1 MHANV
6 EFAQKVALAYGAVCK
21 PLCRE
26 LGLTQTAFDILLFL
40 ANNPSYRTAR
50 DIVEVRH
57 IKANLVSVNVDK
69 LVQEG
74 YLTRQPVAGDRRKT
88 ALACTPRAQEVIRRG
103 RQLQTAFFDSLFR
116 KRKKNGEWKIVE
128 APDLGVLAVDAHC
141 HLQYQKNP
149 GLALARA
156 GLHGVGFMCTVV
168 DVYEDG
174 TTTYDSLSKWNHEAA
189 LSMQRLF
196 SRC

>member
-1 MHANV
+1 MGMTAPETSTCEAAGAQAAV
-6 EFAQKVALAYGAVCK
+6 ELTAMPAATEAV
-21 PLCRE
+21 E
-26 LGLTQTAFDILLFL
+26 QTE
-40 ANNPSYRTAR
+40 P
-50 DIVEVRH
+50 E
-57 IKANLVSVNVDK
+57 
-69 LVQEG
+69 
-74 YLTRQPVAGDRRKT
+74 
-88 ALACTPRAQEVIRRG
+88 
-103 RQLQTAFFDSLFR
+103 FFDSLFR

-128 APDLGVLAVDAHC
+128 TPDLGVLAVDAHC

>member
-1 MHANV
+1 MGMTAPETSTREAAGAQAAV
-6 EFAQKVALAYGAVCK
+6 EPTAMDEPTEAV
-21 PLCRE
+21 E
-26 LGLTQTAFDILLFL
+26 QTE
-40 ANNPSYRTAR
+40 P
-50 DIVEVRH
+50 E
-57 IKANLVSVNVDK
+57 
-69 LVQEG
+69 
-74 YLTRQPVAGDRRKT
+74 
-88 ALACTPRAQEVIRRG
+88 
-103 RQLQTAFFDSLFR
+103 FFDSLFR

-128 APDLGVLAVDAHC
+128 TPDLGVLAVDAHC

-156 GLHGVGFMCTVV
+156 GLHGVGFMCMVV

>member
-1 MHANV
+1 MGMTAPETSTCEAAGAQAAV
-6 EFAQKVALAYGAVCK
+6 EPTAMPAATEAVE
-21 PLCRE
+21 P
-26 LGLTQTAFDILLFL
+26 TATTE
-40 ANNPSYRTAR
+40 P
-50 DIVEVRH
+50 E
-57 IKANLVSVNVDK
+57 
-69 LVQEG
+69 
-74 YLTRQPVAGDRRKT
+74 
-88 ALACTPRAQEVIRRG
+88 
-103 RQLQTAFFDSLFR
+103 FFDSLFR

-128 APDLGVLAVDAHC
+128 TPDLGVLAVDAHC

-156 GLHGVGFMCTVV
+156 GLHGVGFMCTVI

>member
-1 MHANV
+1 MGMTAPETSTREAAGAQAAV
-6 EFAQKVALAYGAVCK
+6 EPTAMPAATEAV
-21 PLCRE
+21 E
-26 LGLTQTAFDILLFL
+26 QTE
-40 ANNPSYRTAR
+40 P
-50 DIVEVRH
+50 E
-57 IKANLVSVNVDK
+57 
-69 LVQEG
+69 
-74 YLTRQPVAGDRRKT
+74 
-88 ALACTPRAQEVIRRG
+88 
-103 RQLQTAFFDSLFR
+103 FFDSLFR

-128 APDLGVLAVDAHC
+128 TSDLGVLAVDAHC

-156 GLHGVGFMCTVV
+156 GLHGVGFMCAVV

-174 TTTYDSLSKWNHEAA
+174 TTTYDSLSKWNHKAA

>member
-1 MHANV
+1 MGMTAPETSTCEAAGAQAAV
-6 EFAQKVALAYGAVCK
+6 ELTAMPAAIEAVE
-21 PLCRE
+21 PTE
-26 LGLTQTAFDILLFL
+26 PTE
-40 ANNPSYRTAR
+40 P
-50 DIVEVRH
+50 E
-57 IKANLVSVNVDK
+57 
-69 LVQEG
+69 
-74 YLTRQPVAGDRRKT
+74 
-88 ALACTPRAQEVIRRG
+88 
-103 RQLQTAFFDSLFR
+103 FFDSLFR

-128 APDLGVLAVDAHC
+128 TPDLGVLAVDAHC

-156 GLHGVGFMCTVV
+156 GLHGIGFMCTVV

>member
-1 MHANV
+1 MGMTAP
-6 EFAQKVALAYGAVCK
+6 EASTLEAAGA
-21 PLCRE
+21 
-26 LGLTQTAFDILLFL
+26 QTAGE
-40 ANNPSYRTAR
+40 PTAMPAAT
-50 DIVEVRH
+50 EPT
-57 IKANLVSVNVDK
+57 
-69 LVQEG
+69 E
-74 YLTRQPVAGDRRKT
+74 P
-88 ALACTPRAQEVIRRG
+88 E
-103 RQLQTAFFDSLFR
+103 FFDSLFR

-128 APDLGVLAVDAHC
+128 TPDLGVLAVDAHC

-156 GLHGVGFMCTVV
+156 GLHGIGFMCTVV

>member
-1 MHANV
+1 MGMTAP
-6 EFAQKVALAYGAVCK
+6 EALTLEAAGA
-21 PLCRE
+21 
-26 LGLTQTAFDILLFL
+26 QTAGE
-40 ANNPSYRTAR
+40 AAVAKEATTAG
-50 DIVEVRH
+50 E
-57 IKANLVSVNVDK
+57 AAA
-69 LVQEG
+69 
-74 YLTRQPVAGDRRKT
+74 TAGGAPEATATAEAPEKT
-88 ALACTPRAQEVIRRG
+88 EPE
-103 RQLQTAFFDSLFR
+103 FFDSLFR

-128 APDLGVLAVDAHC
+128 TPDLGVLAVDAHC

-168 DVYEDG
+168 DVFEDG
-174 TTTYDSLSKWNHEAA
+174 ATTYDSLSRWNHEAA

>member
-1 MHANV
+1 MGMTAPETSTREAAGAQVDV
-6 EFAQKVALAYGAVCK
+6 E
-21 PLCRE
+21 P
-26 LGLTQTAFDILLFL
+26 TATDE
-40 ANNPSYRTAR
+40 PTATT
-50 DIVEVRH
+50 EP
-57 IKANLVSVNVDK
+57 
-69 LVQEG
+69 E
-74 YLTRQPVAGDRRKT
+74 
-88 ALACTPRAQEVIRRG
+88 
-103 RQLQTAFFDSLFR
+103 FFDSLFR

-128 APDLGVLAVDAHC
+128 TPDLGVLTVDAHC

>member
-1 MHANV
+1 MGMTAP
-6 EFAQKVALAYGAVCK
+6 EASTLEAAGA
-21 PLCRE
+21 
-26 LGLTQTAFDILLFL
+26 QTAGE
-40 ANNPSYRTAR
+40 ATATGEPTEA
-50 DIVEVRH
+50 VE
-57 IKANLVSVNVDK
+57 
-69 LVQEG
+69 
-74 YLTRQPVAGDRRKT
+74 PT
-88 ALACTPRAQEVIRRG
+88 AATEPTEPE
-103 RQLQTAFFDSLFR
+103 FFDSLFR
-116 KRKKNGEWKIVE
+116 RRKKNGEWKIVE
-128 APDLGVLAVDAHC
+128 TPDLGVLAVDAHC

>member
-1 MHANV
+1 MGMTAP
-6 EFAQKVALAYGAVCK
+6 EASTLEAAGA
-21 PLCRE
+21 
-26 LGLTQTAFDILLFL
+26 QTAGE
-40 ANNPSYRTAR
+40 PT
-50 DIVEVRH
+50 EP
-57 IKANLVSVNVDK
+57 
-69 LVQEG
+69 E
-74 YLTRQPVAGDRRKT
+74 
-88 ALACTPRAQEVIRRG
+88 
-103 RQLQTAFFDSLFR
+103 FFDSLFR

-128 APDLGVLAVDAHC
+128 TPDLGVLAVDAHC

-174 TTTYDSLSKWNHEAA
+174 TTTYDCLSKWNHEAA

>member
-1 MHANV
+1 MGMTAPETSTREAAGAQADV
-6 EFAQKVALAYGAVCK
+6 ELTATDEPTEAVE
-21 PLCRE
+21 P
-26 LGLTQTAFDILLFL
+26 TATDE
-40 ANNPSYRTAR
+40 PT
-50 DIVEVRH
+50 EP
-57 IKANLVSVNVDK
+57 
-69 LVQEG
+69 E
-74 YLTRQPVAGDRRKT
+74 
-88 ALACTPRAQEVIRRG
+88 
-103 RQLQTAFFDSLFR
+103 FFDSLFR

-128 APDLGVLAVDAHC
+128 TPDLGVLAVDAHC
-141 HLQYQKNP
+141 HLQYQKKP

>member
-1 MHANV
+1 MGMTAPETSTREAAGAQAAIELTAMPAATEAV
-6 EFAQKVALAYGAVCK
+6 E
-21 PLCRE
+21 
-26 LGLTQTAFDILLFL
+26 QTE
-40 ANNPSYRTAR
+40 P
-50 DIVEVRH
+50 E
-57 IKANLVSVNVDK
+57 
-69 LVQEG
+69 
-74 YLTRQPVAGDRRKT
+74 
-88 ALACTPRAQEVIRRG
+88 
-103 RQLQTAFFDSLFR
+103 FFDSLFR

-128 APDLGVLAVDAHC
+128 TPDLGVLAVDAHC

>member
-1 MHANV
+1 MGMTTPETSTREAAGAQVDV
-6 EFAQKVALAYGAVCK
+6 E
-21 PLCRE
+21 PTE
-26 LGLTQTAFDILLFL
+26 
-40 ANNPSYRTAR
+40 P
-50 DIVEVRH
+50 E
-57 IKANLVSVNVDK
+57 
-69 LVQEG
+69 
-74 YLTRQPVAGDRRKT
+74 
-88 ALACTPRAQEVIRRG
+88 
-103 RQLQTAFFDSLFR
+103 FFDSLFR

-128 APDLGVLAVDAHC
+128 TPDLGVLAVDAHC

>member
-1 MHANV
+1 MGMTAP
-6 EFAQKVALAYGAVCK
+6 EASTLEAAGA
-21 PLCRE
+21 
-26 LGLTQTAFDILLFL
+26 QTAGE
-40 ANNPSYRTAR
+40 ATAMPAATEA
-50 DIVEVRH
+50 VE
-57 IKANLVSVNVDK
+57 
-69 LVQEG
+69 
-74 YLTRQPVAGDRRKT
+74 PT
-88 ALACTPRAQEVIRRG
+88 AATEP
-103 RQLQTAFFDSLFR
+103 TATDEPTAATEPTEPEFFDSLFR

-128 APDLGVLAVDAHC
+128 TPDLGVLAVDAHC

>member
-1 MHANV
+1 MGMTAPETSTREAAGARAAV
-6 EFAQKVALAYGAVCK
+6 E
-21 PLCRE
+21 P
-26 LGLTQTAFDILLFL
+26 TAMPAAIED
-40 ANNPSYRTAR
+40 
-50 DIVEVRH
+50 VEPT
-57 IKANLVSVNVDK
+57 
-69 LVQEG
+69 E
-74 YLTRQPVAGDRRKT
+74 P
-88 ALACTPRAQEVIRRG
+88 E
-103 RQLQTAFFDSLFR
+103 FFDSLFR

-128 APDLGVLAVDAHC
+128 TPDLGVLAVDAHC

-149 GLALARA
+149 GRALARA

>member
-1 MHANV
+1 MGMTTPETSTREAAGAQADV
-6 EFAQKVALAYGAVCK
+6 E
-21 PLCRE
+21 P
-26 LGLTQTAFDILLFL
+26 TAMDE
-40 ANNPSYRTAR
+40 PT
-50 DIVEVRH
+50 EPT
-57 IKANLVSVNVDK
+57 
-69 LVQEG
+69 E
-74 YLTRQPVAGDRRKT
+74 P
-88 ALACTPRAQEVIRRG
+88 E
-103 RQLQTAFFDSLFR
+103 FFDSLFR

>member
-1 MHANV
+1 MGMTAPETSTREAAGAQAAV
-6 EFAQKVALAYGAVCK
+6 EPTAMPAATEAV
-21 PLCRE
+21 E
-26 LGLTQTAFDILLFL
+26 QTE
-40 ANNPSYRTAR
+40 P
-50 DIVEVRH
+50 E
-57 IKANLVSVNVDK
+57 
-69 LVQEG
+69 
-74 YLTRQPVAGDRRKT
+74 
-88 ALACTPRAQEVIRRG
+88 
-103 RQLQTAFFDSLFR
+103 FFDSLFR
-116 KRKKNGEWKIVE
+116 KRKKNGEWRIVE
-128 APDLGVLAVDAHC
+128 TPDLGVLAVDAHC

>member
-1 MHANV
+1 MGMTAPETSTREAAGAQVDV
-6 EFAQKVALAYGAVCK
+6 E
-21 PLCRE
+21 P
-26 LGLTQTAFDILLFL
+26 TATDE
-40 ANNPSYRTAR
+40 PTATT
-50 DIVEVRH
+50 EP
-57 IKANLVSVNVDK
+57 
-69 LVQEG
+69 E
-74 YLTRQPVAGDRRKT
+74 
-88 ALACTPRAQEVIRRG
+88 
-103 RQLQTAFFDSLFR
+103 FFDSLFR

-128 APDLGVLAVDAHC
+128 TPDLGVLVVDAHC

>member
-1 MHANV
+1 MGMTASEASTLEASGAQTVGEPTAMPAATEAV
-6 EFAQKVALAYGAVCK
+6 E
-21 PLCRE
+21 PE
-26 LGLTQTAFDILLFL
+26 
-40 ANNPSYRTAR
+40 
-50 DIVEVRH
+50 
-57 IKANLVSVNVDK
+57 
-69 LVQEG
+69 
-74 YLTRQPVAGDRRKT
+74 
-88 ALACTPRAQEVIRRG
+88 
-103 RQLQTAFFDSLFR
+103 FFDSLFR

-128 APDLGVLAVDAHC
+128 TPDLGVLAVDAHC

>member
-1 MHANV
+1 MGMTTPETSTREAAGAQADV
-6 EFAQKVALAYGAVCK
+6 EPTATDEPTEAVE
-21 PLCRE
+21 P
-26 LGLTQTAFDILLFL
+26 TATDEPTE
-40 ANNPSYRTAR
+40 A
-50 DIVEVRH
+50 VEPT
-57 IKANLVSVNVDK
+57 
-69 LVQEG
+69 E
-74 YLTRQPVAGDRRKT
+74 P
-88 ALACTPRAQEVIRRG
+88 E
-103 RQLQTAFFDSLFR
+103 FFDSLFR

-128 APDLGVLAVDAHC
+128 TPDLGVLAVDAHC

>member
-1 MHANV
+1 MGMTAPETSTREAAGAQVDV
-6 EFAQKVALAYGAVCK
+6 E
-21 PLCRE
+21 P
-26 LGLTQTAFDILLFL
+26 TAMDE
-40 ANNPSYRTAR
+40 PT
-50 DIVEVRH
+50 E
-57 IKANLVSVNVDK
+57 
-69 LVQEG
+69 
-74 YLTRQPVAGDRRKT
+74 
-88 ALACTPRAQEVIRRG
+88 
-103 RQLQTAFFDSLFR
+103 
-116 KRKKNGEWKIVE
+116 
-128 APDLGVLAVDAHC
+128 PDLGVLAVDAHC

-168 DVYEDG
+168 DVCEDG

>member
-1 MHANV
+1 MGMTAS
-6 EFAQKVALAYGAVCK
+6 GAS
-21 PLCRE
+21 
-26 LGLTQTAFDILLFL
+26 T
-40 ANNPSYRTAR
+40 
-50 DIVEVRH
+50 
-57 IKANLVSVNVDK
+57 
-69 LVQEG
+69 
-74 YLTRQPVAGDRRKT
+74 
-88 ALACTPRAQEVIRRG
+88 TPEAPEP
-103 RQLQTAFFDSLFR
+103 TEPTEPEFFDSLFR
-116 KRKKNGEWKIVE
+116 KRKKHGEWKIVE

-168 DVYEDG
+168 DVFEDG
-174 TTTYDSLSKWNHEAA
+174 TTTYDNLSKWNHEAA

>member
-1 MHANV
+1 MGMTAPETSTREAAGAQADV
-6 EFAQKVALAYGAVCK
+6 E
-21 PLCRE
+21 PTE
-26 LGLTQTAFDILLFL
+26 
-40 ANNPSYRTAR
+40 P
-50 DIVEVRH
+50 E
-57 IKANLVSVNVDK
+57 
-69 LVQEG
+69 
-74 YLTRQPVAGDRRKT
+74 
-88 ALACTPRAQEVIRRG
+88 
-103 RQLQTAFFDSLFR
+103 FFDSLFR

-128 APDLGVLAVDAHC
+128 TPDLGVLTVDAHC

>member
-1 MHANV
+1 MGMTAPETSTREAAGAQAAV
-6 EFAQKVALAYGAVCK
+6 EPTAMPAATEAVE
-21 PLCRE
+21 P
-26 LGLTQTAFDILLFL
+26 TATDE
-40 ANNPSYRTAR
+40 PT
-50 DIVEVRH
+50 EPT
-57 IKANLVSVNVDK
+57 
-69 LVQEG
+69 E
-74 YLTRQPVAGDRRKT
+74 P
-88 ALACTPRAQEVIRRG
+88 E
-103 RQLQTAFFDSLFR
+103 FFDSLFR

-128 APDLGVLAVDAHC
+128 TPDLGVLAVDAHC

>member
-1 MHANV
+1 MGMTTPETSTREAAGAQAAV
-6 EFAQKVALAYGAVCK
+6 E
-21 PLCRE
+21 P
-26 LGLTQTAFDILLFL
+26 TATDE
-40 ANNPSYRTAR
+40 PTAM
-50 DIVEVRH
+50 DEPT
-57 IKANLVSVNVDK
+57 
-69 LVQEG
+69 E
-74 YLTRQPVAGDRRKT
+74 P
-88 ALACTPRAQEVIRRG
+88 E
-103 RQLQTAFFDSLFR
+103 FFDSLFR

-128 APDLGVLAVDAHC
+128 TPDLGVLAVDAHC

>member
-1 MHANV
+1 MGMTTPETSTREAAGAQAAIELTAMPAATEAV
-6 EFAQKVALAYGAVCK
+6 E
-21 PLCRE
+21 
-26 LGLTQTAFDILLFL
+26 QTE
-40 ANNPSYRTAR
+40 P
-50 DIVEVRH
+50 E
-57 IKANLVSVNVDK
+57 
-69 LVQEG
+69 
-74 YLTRQPVAGDRRKT
+74 
-88 ALACTPRAQEVIRRG
+88 
-103 RQLQTAFFDSLFR
+103 FFDSLFR

-128 APDLGVLAVDAHC
+128 TPDLGVLAVDAHC

>member
-1 MHANV
+1 MGMTAPETSTCEAAGARAAV
-6 EFAQKVALAYGAVCK
+6 E
-21 PLCRE
+21 P
-26 LGLTQTAFDILLFL
+26 TAMPAATED
-40 ANNPSYRTAR
+40 
-50 DIVEVRH
+50 VEPT
-57 IKANLVSVNVDK
+57 
-69 LVQEG
+69 E
-74 YLTRQPVAGDRRKT
+74 P
-88 ALACTPRAQEVIRRG
+88 E
-103 RQLQTAFFDSLFR
+103 FFDSLFR

-128 APDLGVLAVDAHC
+128 TPDLGVLAVDAHC

-174 TTTYDSLSKWNHEAA
+174 TTTYDSLSKWNHDAA

>member
-1 MHANV
+1 MSMTAP
-6 EFAQKVALAYGAVCK
+6 EASTLEAAGA
-21 PLCRE
+21 
-26 LGLTQTAFDILLFL
+26 QTAGE
-40 ANNPSYRTAR
+40 PTAMPAAT
-50 DIVEVRH
+50 EPT
-57 IKANLVSVNVDK
+57 
-69 LVQEG
+69 EP
-74 YLTRQPVAGDRRKT
+74 TEP
-88 ALACTPRAQEVIRRG
+88 E
-103 RQLQTAFFDSLFR
+103 FFDSLFR

-128 APDLGVLAVDAHC
+128 TPDLGVLAVDAHC

>member
-1 MHANV
+1 MGMTAPETSTCEAAGAQAAV
-6 EFAQKVALAYGAVCK
+6 E
-21 PLCRE
+21 P
-26 LGLTQTAFDILLFL
+26 TAMP
-40 ANNPSYRTAR
+40 AATEPT
-50 DIVEVRH
+50 EPT
-57 IKANLVSVNVDK
+57 
-69 LVQEG
+69 E
-74 YLTRQPVAGDRRKT
+74 P
-88 ALACTPRAQEVIRRG
+88 E
-103 RQLQTAFFDSLFR
+103 FFDSLFR

-128 APDLGVLAVDAHC
+128 TPDLGVLAVDAHC

>member
-1 MHANV
+1 MGMTAPETSTREAAGAQAAV
-6 EFAQKVALAYGAVCK
+6 E
-21 PLCRE
+21 P
-26 LGLTQTAFDILLFL
+26 TAMDE
-40 ANNPSYRTAR
+40 PTATT
-50 DIVEVRH
+50 EPT
-57 IKANLVSVNVDK
+57 
-69 LVQEG
+69 E
-74 YLTRQPVAGDRRKT
+74 P
-88 ALACTPRAQEVIRRG
+88 E
-103 RQLQTAFFDSLFR
+103 FFDSLFR

-128 APDLGVLAVDAHC
+128 TPDLGVLAVDAHC

>member
-1 MHANV
+1 MGMTAP
-6 EFAQKVALAYGAVCK
+6 EASTFEMAGA
-21 PLCRE
+21 
-26 LGLTQTAFDILLFL
+26 QTAGE
-40 ANNPSYRTAR
+40 PTAMPAAT
-50 DIVEVRH
+50 EPT
-57 IKANLVSVNVDK
+57 
-69 LVQEG
+69 E
-74 YLTRQPVAGDRRKT
+74 P
-88 ALACTPRAQEVIRRG
+88 E
-103 RQLQTAFFDSLFR
+103 FFDSLFR

-128 APDLGVLAVDAHC
+128 TPDLGVLAVDAHC

-174 TTTYDSLSKWNHEAA
+174 STTYDSLSKWNHEAA

>member
-1 MHANV
+1 MGMTAPETSTREATGAQVDV
-6 EFAQKVALAYGAVCK
+6 EPTAMPAATEAV
-21 PLCRE
+21 E
-26 LGLTQTAFDILLFL
+26 QTE
-40 ANNPSYRTAR
+40 P
-50 DIVEVRH
+50 E
-57 IKANLVSVNVDK
+57 
-69 LVQEG
+69 
-74 YLTRQPVAGDRRKT
+74 
-88 ALACTPRAQEVIRRG
+88 
-103 RQLQTAFFDSLFR
+103 FFDSLFR

-128 APDLGVLAVDAHC
+128 TPDLGVLAVDAHC

-156 GLHGVGFMCTVV
+156 GLHGIGFMCTVV

>member
-1 MHANV
+1 MGMTAS
-6 EFAQKVALAYGAVCK
+6 EASTFEAAGA
-21 PLCRE
+21 
-26 LGLTQTAFDILLFL
+26 QTAGE
-40 ANNPSYRTAR
+40 PTAMPAAT
-50 DIVEVRH
+50 EPT
-57 IKANLVSVNVDK
+57 
-69 LVQEG
+69 EP
-74 YLTRQPVAGDRRKT
+74 TEP
-88 ALACTPRAQEVIRRG
+88 E
-103 RQLQTAFFDSLFR
+103 FFDSLFR

-128 APDLGVLAVDAHC
+128 TPDLGVLAVDAHC

>member
-1 MHANV
+1 MGMTAPETSTCEAAGAQAAV
-6 EFAQKVALAYGAVCK
+6 E
-21 PLCRE
+21 
-26 LGLTQTAFDILLFL
+26 LTAMPAAIED
-40 ANNPSYRTAR
+40 
-50 DIVEVRH
+50 VEPT
-57 IKANLVSVNVDK
+57 
-69 LVQEG
+69 EP
-74 YLTRQPVAGDRRKT
+74 TEP
-88 ALACTPRAQEVIRRG
+88 E
-103 RQLQTAFFDSLFR
+103 FFDSLFR

-128 APDLGVLAVDAHC
+128 TPDLGVLAVDAHC

>member
-1 MHANV
+1 MGMTAPETSTCEAAGAQAAV
-6 EFAQKVALAYGAVCK
+6 ELTATPAATEAV
-21 PLCRE
+21 E
-26 LGLTQTAFDILLFL
+26 QTE
-40 ANNPSYRTAR
+40 P
-50 DIVEVRH
+50 E
-57 IKANLVSVNVDK
+57 
-69 LVQEG
+69 
-74 YLTRQPVAGDRRKT
+74 
-88 ALACTPRAQEVIRRG
+88 
-103 RQLQTAFFDSLFR
+103 FFDSLFR

-128 APDLGVLAVDAHC
+128 TPDLGVLAVDAHC

-174 TTTYDSLSKWNHEAA
+174 TTTYDSLSKWNHAAA

>member
-1 MHANV
+1 MGMTASEASTLEAAGAN
-6 EFAQKVALAYGAVCK
+6 G
-21 PLCRE
+21 
-26 LGLTQTAFDILLFL
+26 
-40 ANNPSYRTAR
+40 
-50 DIVEVRH
+50 
-57 IKANLVSVNVDK
+57 
-69 LVQEG
+69 
-74 YLTRQPVAGDRRKT
+74 VAGEAAFAKEATT
-88 ALACTPRAQEVIRRG
+88 AGEAAASAGGAPEA
-103 RQLQTAFFDSLFR
+103 TATDEPTEPEFFDSLFR

-128 APDLGVLAVDAHC
+128 TPDLGVLAVDAHC

>member
-1 MHANV
+1 MGMTAP
-6 EFAQKVALAYGAVCK
+6 EASTLEAAGA
-21 PLCRE
+21 
-26 LGLTQTAFDILLFL
+26 QTAGE
-40 ANNPSYRTAR
+40 PT
-50 DIVEVRH
+50 EP
-57 IKANLVSVNVDK
+57 
-69 LVQEG
+69 E
-74 YLTRQPVAGDRRKT
+74 
-88 ALACTPRAQEVIRRG
+88 
-103 RQLQTAFFDSLFR
+103 FFDSLFR

-128 APDLGVLAVDAHC
+128 TPDLGVLAVDAHC

-168 DVYEDG
+168 DVYEDD
-174 TTTYDSLSKWNHEAA
+174 TTTYDSLSKWNHKAA